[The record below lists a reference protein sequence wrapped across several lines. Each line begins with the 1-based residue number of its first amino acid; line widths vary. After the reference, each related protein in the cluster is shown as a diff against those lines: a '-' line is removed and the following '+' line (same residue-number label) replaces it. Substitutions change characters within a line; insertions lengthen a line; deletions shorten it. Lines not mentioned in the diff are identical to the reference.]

1 MRVIYKGVDK
11 ALDYKSFGED
21 EEVAP
26 RHGEN
31 VWGRESNSQ
40 PEWTDKSETRGAGR
54 NIIGKHHLT

>member
-1 MRVIYKGVDK
+1 VIYKGVDK

-21 EEVAP
+21 EVVAP

-40 PEWTDKSETRGAGR
+40 PEGTDKSETRGGAQGA
-54 NIIGKHHLT
+54 I